1 MGLSECLLT
10 YLLTYGPERV
20 HFMYAEGMHMGGMR
34 VGGMRVG
41 GMLEDTAVMLA
52 MRNLIWQ
59 DHMFGRCRQ
68 AGGCTHAVG

>member
-1 MGLSECLLT
+1 MLTYLLTYGDMGLSECLLT

-41 GMLEDTAVMLA
+41 GMRVGGMLEDTAVMLA
-52 MRNLIWQ
+52 MRNI
-59 DHMFGRCRQ
+59 
-68 AGGCTHAVG
+68 